1 MATID
6 VSYQPGTPEP
16 KLFPKIANYTSSK
29 ATQDSLKRSFAKYL
43 ASEHSTQAVG
53 KLFHSESHIQ
63 YEEPSYIHSM
73 EEIGYSATSGVS
85 PIAVS
90 EPFRLFTEEAV
101 NIMREEIFDKEVQE
115 KYSYTSDIAPKQL
128 RGYAPDHGKFIYE
141 AWKHPET
148 LAIISKIAG
157 VDLVPVMDYE
167 IGHINLSVPG
177 KRKDHDSSAL
187 ISEEDEKPI
196 VGWHRDSYPFVCVLM
211 MSDTTG
217 MVGGETALRTG
228 YGDIKKVRGPSKGC
242 AVVLQ
247 GRYIDH
253 QALQAF
259 GGQERITMVT
269 SFRPRSP
276 HVRDDTVLT
285 TVRPV
290 SNLSDLYGQTV
301 EYQLENAEA
310 RIRLM
315 LKELRDS
322 MKAGATS
329 AKAIK
334 KFLDFE
340 IDQLTHLNSEIVDES
355 LVTAGK
361 LEEVCAE
368 AANPNKKARV
378 Q

>member
-1 MATID
+1 MAALD
-6 VSYQPGTPEP
+6 VSMQPGTPEP
-16 KLFPKIANYTSSK
+16 NLFPKLPTYTSAK
-29 ATQDSLKRSFAKYL
+29 ATQDGLKRSFAKYL
-43 ASEHSTQAVG
+43 ASEHRPQAVG
-53 KLFHSESHIQ
+53 KLFQPESHLQ

-85 PIAVS
+85 PVAVS
-90 EPFRLFTEEAV
+90 EPFRLFSEEAV
-101 NIMREEIFDKEVQE
+101 NIMRAEIFDKEVQE

-167 IGHINLSVPG
+167 IGHINLSIPG
-177 KRKDHDSSAL
+177 NKLEHDKDAL
-187 ISEEDEKPI
+187 ISEDDEQPI

-253 QALQAF
+253 QALRAF

-276 HVRDDTVLT
+276 RIRDDTVLT

-310 RIRLM
+310 RIRYM
-315 LKELRDS
+315 LKDIRDS
-322 MKAGATS
+322 MKAGSTNV
-329 AKAIK
+329 KAIK
-334 KFLDFE
+334 EFLDFE
-340 IDQLTHLNSEIVDES
+340 INQLSHLNREIVEED
-355 LVTAGK
+355 LVLKGH
-361 LEEVCAE
+361 LSEVCAE
-368 AANPNKKARV
+368 AASPNKKAKSS
-378 Q
+378 